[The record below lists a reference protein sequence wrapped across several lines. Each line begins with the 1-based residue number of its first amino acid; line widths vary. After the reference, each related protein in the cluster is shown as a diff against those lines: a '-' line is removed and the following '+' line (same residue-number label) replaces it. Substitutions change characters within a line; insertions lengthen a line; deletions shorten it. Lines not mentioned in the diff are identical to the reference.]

1 MPTGQGDPHIHVDER
16 VLQTGAA
23 YRNLVVSS
31 VGSAPDAPTVVTTG
45 CGLRVP
51 YAMTSR
57 RPESVTCLPC
67 RDHAEREYLRF
78 AEHVE
83 RLGRLPGSPLNAAA
97 VTSAA
102 RWARDLA
109 TRFSRR

>member
-1 MPTGQGDPHIHVDER
+1 MSTGPGDPHIHVDNR

-23 YRNLVVSS
+23 YRNLVVAS

-45 CGLRVP
+45 CGLRVA

-67 RDHAEREYLRF
+67 RNHAEREHLRF

-83 RLGRLPGSPLNAAA
+83 RLGRLPGSPMAAGQA
-97 VTSAA
+97 TGAA

-109 TRFSRR
+109 TRYSSR

>member
-1 MPTGQGDPHIHVDER
+1 MDER

-23 YRNLVVSS
+23 YRNLVVAT

-57 RPESVTCLPC
+57 RPETVTCLPC
-67 RDHAEREYLRF
+67 REHAEREHRTF

-83 RLGRLPGSPLNAAA
+83 RLDRLSGGPLAAGPA
-97 VTSAA
+97 TSAA

-109 TRFSRR
+109 TRFARR